1 MVRRPSPRAD
11 RTLVRADH
19 WDVVPD
25 LLTMAKGLTSSC
37 LPLGAVAMS
46 PQVVDFFAD
55 RVYDGGLTYSAH
67 PVSCAAAIAA
77 VNVLRD
83 DDLVGNA
90 ARLRMAGLY
99 TMTRWN
105 AF

>member
-1 MVRRPSPRAD
+1 
-11 RTLVRADH
+11 
-19 WDVVPD
+19 
-25 LLTMAKGLTSSC
+25 MAKGLTSSY

-46 PQVVDFFAD
+46 PRIAELLQREASTTAASPT
-55 RVYDGGLTYSAH
+55 RLH

-90 ARLRMAGLY
+90 ARLGPVLGEHLARLQAKHPSVGEVRNIGLFGVFELV
-99 TMTRWN
+99 RDRGDQ
-105 AF
+105 